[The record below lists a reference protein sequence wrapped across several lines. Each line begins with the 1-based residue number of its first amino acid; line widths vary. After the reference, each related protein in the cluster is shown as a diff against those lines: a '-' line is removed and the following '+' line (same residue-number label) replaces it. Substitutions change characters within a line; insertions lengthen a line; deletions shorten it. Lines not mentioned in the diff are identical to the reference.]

1 MQTSCKK
8 AFEKAGEKR
17 YPVHVVLLHA
27 FRLAHM
33 YTKLTLTRTLWSFEK
48 DLEGLKY
55 IIFPFSKKKKT
66 KQNHKVLRIIKWELK
81 GLNRGKRSR
90 NMINGIQLWI
100 FND

>member
-33 YTKLTLTRTLWSFEK
+33 YTKLTLTHTLWSFEK

-55 IIFPFSKKKKT
+55 RIFLFQKKKDET
-66 KQNHKVLRIIKWELK
+66 KPQGIANHKVGTEGFK
-81 GLNRGKRSR
+81 
-90 NMINGIQLWI
+90 
-100 FND
+100 

>member
-33 YTKLTLTRTLWSFEK
+33 YTKLTLTHTLWSFEK

-55 IIFPFSKKKKT
+55 IIFPFSKKKT

-90 NMINGIQLWI
+90 KMINGIQLWI